1 MKKYNKKGFTLI
13 ELLISLTILILLT
26 PIIYV
31 TLTEFSQKV
40 YLNDIKIKSLTNMTV
55 VNNLISG
62 IVTNSYWI
70 KYSELDLW
78 SDLDKI
84 VLYTDKLE
92 ENTISIYVKQ
102 ELDKD
107 ISRVYISKWGREYS
121 IHTTDLFVEKF
132 NIAVSPNPSWI
143 NIDIQPWVQLTITWR
158 TRSPLEEPT
167 DDQYYDLYNKSEG
180 NLYWRWLIRN
190 YVPSSWKY

>member
-62 IVTNSYWI
+62 IVTNSY
-70 KYSELDLW
+70 
-78 SDLDKI
+78 
-84 VLYTDKLE
+84 
-92 ENTISIYVKQ
+92 
-102 ELDKD
+102 
-107 ISRVYISKWGREYS
+107 
-121 IHTTDLFVEKF
+121 
-132 NIAVSPNPSWI
+132 
-143 NIDIQPWVQLTITWR
+143 
-158 TRSPLEEPT
+158 
-167 DDQYYDLYNKSEG
+167 
-180 NLYWRWLIRN
+180 
-190 YVPSSWKY
+190 